1 MRKELKIVLIVLAL
15 VAVGAILY
23 LIMETNYLGTW
34 VVGRHDSSLHNPGDA
49 YYNEE

>member
-1 MRKELKIVLIVLAL
+1 MRKRLKIILIVLAI

-34 VVGRHDSSLHNPGDA
+34 VVGRHDSSFHNPGEF